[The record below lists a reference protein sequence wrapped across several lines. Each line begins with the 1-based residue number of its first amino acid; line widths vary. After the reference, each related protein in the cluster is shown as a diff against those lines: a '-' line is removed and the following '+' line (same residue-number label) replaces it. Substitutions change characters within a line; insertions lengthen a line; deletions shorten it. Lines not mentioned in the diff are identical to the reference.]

1 MGHFKVKSK
10 KSLDDLKVGDRI
22 EESDYATLTPKGNFV
37 QLEYIEEDKEE
48 ISSIIK
54 PGIWAF
60 KYENNKLALTKTQ
73 FILDKILED
82 FVHTKE
88 ITDKI
93 DCFFKNIQVYYDY
106 GFEVPKRGVLL
117 YGPPGTGKTTVI
129 TKIANTYVKTGN
141 TAILVWN
148 TDKYEAHEVKR
159 FIKNLKYE
167 GVEKLILI
175 VEDVGGVEIDEV
187 KIRSDS
193 ALLSLL
199 DNQEKT
205 FKIPVLILATTNFP
219 EVFMGNL
226 TNRPNRFDDK
236 IKLGFPDAEARK
248 KLFEFFAKDKADDK
262 CKKEIESNRSRE
274 FSPAHIREVVIRS
287 AIYNKPILD
296 VIKEI
301 QKEIE
306 LYKKQFQEKSPL
318 GL

>member
-1 MGHFKVKSK
+1 MGYFKVKSK
-10 KSLDDLKVGDRI
+10 KSLDSLNLGDII
-22 EESDYATLTPKGNFV
+22 EESDYATVTPKGNFV
-37 QLEYIEEDKEE
+37 QLEYIEDREE
-48 ISSIIK
+48 VSSKIK

-60 KYENNKLALTKTQ
+60 KYENNKLALTKTT
-73 FILDKILED
+73 FILDKILDD
-82 FVHTKE
+82 FVHTQDV
-88 ITDKI
+88 TDKI
-93 DCFFKNIQVYYDY
+93 DCFFNNIQVYYDY

-129 TKIANTYVKTGN
+129 TKVANKYVKEGD

-159 FIKNLKYE
+159 FIKNLEYDNVK
-167 GVEKLILI
+167 KLILI

-205 FKIPVLILATTNFP
+205 FKIPILILATTNFP

-236 IKLGFPDAEARK
+236 IKLGFPNSEARK
-248 KLFEFFAKDKADDK
+248 KLLKFFTNNKADEECIK
-262 CKKEIESNRSRE
+262 LIESDKSKE

-287 AIYNKPILD
+287 AIYSQPMAK
-296 VIKEI
+296 VIKDI

-306 LYKKQFQEKSPL
+306 LYKKQFQEKSSI